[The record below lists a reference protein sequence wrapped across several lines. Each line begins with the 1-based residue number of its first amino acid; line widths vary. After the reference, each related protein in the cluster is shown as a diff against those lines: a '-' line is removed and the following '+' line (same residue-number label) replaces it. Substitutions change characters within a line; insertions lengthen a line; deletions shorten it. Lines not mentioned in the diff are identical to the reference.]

1 MRCIPVDTV
10 LSPSKKLL
18 TSMSTRKSIWQKS
31 SFVSVGV
38 HISYVQ
44 QCINLLWN
52 IPISKES
59 SDQRPPSAMIDS
71 HVHKMKCCSSSCKI
85 NPYGQ
90 MPVVHARV
98 IFWGWPENVQV
109 YVFSILTHLSESLGA
124 SIYTA
129 SFWTRLRR
137 THNSNHTS
145 EELYHESVT
154 FYVCKNYQ
162 GIYMY
167 IQL

>member
-1 MRCIPVDTV
+1 
-10 LSPSKKLL
+10 
-18 TSMSTRKSIWQKS
+18 
-31 SFVSVGV
+31 
-38 HISYVQ
+38 
-44 QCINLLWN
+44 
-52 IPISKES
+52 
-59 SDQRPPSAMIDS
+59 
-71 HVHKMKCCSSSCKI
+71 
-85 NPYGQ
+85 

-109 YVFSILTHLSESLGA
+109 YIVSVLAHLSESLGA